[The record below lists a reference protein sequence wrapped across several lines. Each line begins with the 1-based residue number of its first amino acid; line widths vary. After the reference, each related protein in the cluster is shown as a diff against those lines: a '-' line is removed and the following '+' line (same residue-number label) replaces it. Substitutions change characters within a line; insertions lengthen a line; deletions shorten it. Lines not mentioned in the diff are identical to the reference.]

1 MDHSY
6 EHEYG
11 HDHEYREHYYNGGYG
26 YLDHDSY
33 DHDGHTDLR
42 TDYHESGDQYLHD
55 IQHHYDHYHDDY
67 KGFWADHLHYHD
79 DHEFLH

>member
-6 EHEYG
+6 EYEYG
-11 HDHEYREHYYNGGYG
+11 HDHGYGEHYYNGGY
-26 YLDHDSY
+26 LDHDSY
-33 DHDGHTDLR
+33 GHDGHPDLR